1 MAPEMYFFAPVT
13 AFISK
18 GPCQHDGQS
27 RGQRAACA
35 VRIVRLNSFAFI
47 DMEIAAVIE
56 DIHRIF
62 HAVAALHED
71 CLAAQKGELAAARIS
86 SAEWISIPESTSASG
101 IFGVIN
107 VASGMSFVLYASMAS
122 FQEARRRS

>member
-1 MAPEMYFFAPVT
+1 MTDRIGSASLDGSGNVFLRAGDSVCYRKA
-13 AFISK
+13 
-18 GPCQHDGQS
+18 PCQHDGQS

-71 CLAAQKGELAAARIS
+71 CLAAQKGELLLPQRAYRQPNGSPSQRALPL
-86 SAEWISIPESTSASG
+86 PEYS
-101 IFGVIN
+101 
-107 VASGMSFVLYASMAS
+107 
-122 FQEARRRS
+122 E